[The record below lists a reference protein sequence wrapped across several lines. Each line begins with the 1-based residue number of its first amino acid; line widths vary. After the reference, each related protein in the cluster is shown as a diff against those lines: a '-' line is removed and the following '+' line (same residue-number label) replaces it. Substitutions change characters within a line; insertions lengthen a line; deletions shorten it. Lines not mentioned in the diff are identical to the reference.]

1 MEDNLA
7 RIIGIKRGS
16 KLQVYNALWNYI
28 KLNRLLDKENTNVVN
43 NDAELTKVFKR
54 DVMEVTNLPALLNNL
69 FTMQRS
75 VETELIIE

>member
-69 FTMQRS
+69 FTMQRP